1 MLDTHNVHAKSFR
14 MARDRYKHKPFD
26 DLKLRLIADRT
37 KDGRIYNIPTVAEV
51 AALIV
56 GDVDSASPRDIIM
69 ENRSGKL
76 QRINELHTSYLG
88 FQYPLLFPYGEDGYR
103 QDVIHRE
110 TLPSRASKRNRLT
123 IREWFC
129 FRIQTRQIEAS
140 TILRS
145 RRLFQQF
152 VVDGYTMIESKR
164 LSFIRNN
171 QSKLRVDK
179 YNNLSDRS
187 SNSEK
192 EGASKGKRIVL
203 PSSFVGG
210 RRFMDQLYF
219 DGMAICSYL
228 GFLDLFVTFT
238 CNPKW
243 PEITR
248 LLSDLSLAASD
259 RPNIVS
265 RIFRIKFEQ
274 LLEDLTKKDLLG
286 RAVGCRYHDCVFI
299 ELLLQFIIDYDNNKY
314 YFFSFADMYTIEF
327 QKRGLPHAHLL
338 LFLHPTSKYPTATDI
353 DKVISA
359 EIPCPVMNTLL
370 YNCVKDHMIHGPCG
384 IAKKSSPCMKNG
396 VCSRFYPKKFQ
407 PMTVIDEDGFAHYK
421 RRDNGV
427 SVTKND
433 ISLDNRYVVPY
444 NPKLLLK
451 YQAHINV
458 EW

>member
-1 MLDTHNVHAKSFR
+1 M
-14 MARDRYKHKPFD
+14 
-26 DLKLRLIADRT
+26 
-37 KDGRIYNIPTVAEV
+37 
-51 AALIV
+51 
-56 GDVDSASPRDIIM
+56 
-69 ENRSGKL
+69 
-76 QRINELHTSYLG
+76 
-88 FQYPLLFPYGEDGYR
+88 
-103 QDVIHRE
+103 IHRE

-129 FRIQTRQIEAS
+129 FRIQTRQIEAN
-140 TILRS
+140 TLLRS

-152 VVDGYTMIESKR
+152 VVDDYTMIESER

-192 EGASKGKRIVL
+192 EGASKGKIIVL

-210 RRFMDQLYF
+210 KRFMDQLFF
-219 DGMAICSYL
+219 DGMTICSYL
-228 GFLDLFVTFT
+228 GFPNLFVTFT

-248 LLSDLSLAASD
+248 LLSDLSLTASD

-299 ELLLQFIIDYDNNKY
+299 ELLLQFINDYDNNKY

-421 RRDNGV
+421 RRTMV
-427 SVTKND
+427 LV
-433 ISLDNRYVVPY
+433 
-444 NPKLLLK
+444 LLRMIFHWIIVMSFLTIRS
-451 YQAHINV
+451 YY
-458 EW
+458 